1 VTPDVIYSN
10 ATLPLFISD
19 RRTDT
24 MEQTGEDILASP
36 YDVMEHFVILFRC
49 HIGVV
54 ETVMSVV
61 SNRRCMV
68 PTPSHRLGIA
78 KELAPSSGVSM
89 CCHRVYL
96 LEFFPD

>member
-1 VTPDVIYSN
+1 MLTQNLASIFRSN

-24 MEQTGEDILASP
+24 MGQTGEDILASP

-49 HIGVV
+49 HIGVI
-54 ETVMSVV
+54 ETVMLVV
-61 SNRRCMV
+61 SNRSCMA

-78 KELAPSSGVSM
+78 KELAV
-89 CCHRVYL
+89 VY
-96 LEFFPD
+96 PCVPMGCTC